1 MSSATQ
7 TIGAIV
13 GAIIMDSRKSL
24 ITAEWDV
31 LNFQEPVLQQLHE
44 YWRRRCGARAMPARP
59 DIDVAE
65 IPGLLPYVFVIDV
78 LENPR
83 DFRFRVAGTHIRQ
96 ALGEELTGRHIADA
110 FPPDFGGEVKAI
122 WSRVVDQRTPVRGWG
137 DLWVP
142 GKEFL
147 KWEGVAMPLSSD
159 SEAVNMLL
167 GGVIF
172 PQIAYK

>member
-1 MSSATQ
+1 LCPATQ

-13 GAIIMDSRKSL
+13 GAITMDSRKSL

-31 LNFQEPVLQQLHE
+31 LNFQEPILQQLYE
-44 YWRRRCGARAMPARP
+44 YWRRQRGARAMPARP

-65 IPGLLPYVFVIDV
+65 IPALLPYIFIIDV
-78 LENPR
+78 LKSPR

-96 ALGEELTGRHIADA
+96 ALGEELTGRHVADA
-110 FPPDFGGEVKAI
+110 FPPEFGGEVKAI
-122 WSRVVDQRTPVRGWG
+122 WSQVADQRTPVRGWG

-159 SEAVNMLL
+159 NAAVNMLL